1 MLLQARFNEN
11 GPTNSDITAIGD
23 GLSFSKQSRLYENG
37 ARTVFFE
44 PFTNTGLRVQGTS
57 LSTTSNF
64 IGGINDERQ
73 YCIYFKFKID
83 LTSRMSTSPIPIL
96 SYLSPNTDA
105 ATKWLMIEDNSKF
118 VYYLDNNTPFYTDNC
133 SYVFDGK
140 WHTFLLNRSYGL
152 VQIYLDGFK
161 KSEFEIEGNP
171 NIKGT
176 SAIYIGYIDGVTNR
190 PSFEL
195 DDICILDHLVYYQN
209 FIPPNKYWVGEDV
222 IENYH
227 MSSVDIG
234 SYMSNAVAD
243 QTTQSILYSITNMD
257 ELQLNWVPHHLD
269 IVWHEEDYLY
279 NREQFQRLTGSSDFR
294 AFRVIGLQQDLLL
307 DSNRFI
313 DLTNAKEAVEDGY
326 MSPFLVFVDKVY
338 YKLSDVYVVKS
349 DEYITLFVDGYN
361 NHDKYN
367 RVQSLDIVL
376 IPFKCIYEEGQPVR
390 NDHPI
395 IYSFNDKGLFDIV
408 SRYSIYYKDSELA
421 KEIDVGPILIDH
433 KLLGEANL
441 PDSIWRY
448 GYLIL
453 QSLDENTNTAIFRFQ
468 SKNNTR
474 RAYPADTVIL
484 YRNKTSLQNYQ
495 FTVTGADLIK
505 FTFQNPQEYR
515 ELTHK
520 LISMQILSESNITL
534 GDESLSYNQ
543 NISMKT
549 VIVRATIDHQIEFPI
564 PEVYD
569 NKGNRYYE
577 YLVFKNGVCLN
588 GKGRYELTI
597 DNNIKLT
604 SRTDIMNPPSSLTFV
619 FLKSEETN
627 NQFMLY
633 HPMAKYLYTRTGAD
647 QVPVVSGHVSKIK
660 IPEYWNVVY
669 TKNNIIMFAN
679 GSLVIPERYE
689 IEDGYVVMKDDYI
702 NSYDGQPGFPLNKEV
717 TFVLIKMVTDYD
729 EPYQDRWKEFHQL
742 TKNGHRFILRDLNID
757 GSIKITSTN
766 LTVFDIE
773 GRYMWPIQCEVF
785 SGNVVKSIKSL
796 QDSSSYLAQYLVCVY
811 SKVKSL
817 ENRSHLSIPDNF
829 RFLKEYLMIHQEFFE
844 LDKVFKQL
852 STDYSISL
860 NNQETY
866 HENLTRAL
874 FYTMHYNEWLYLDLY
889 KRFSEVQRMT
899 VDPKIINNKLSQNSA
914 KWFLRSEFKDSSH
927 RSYMIFFEN
936 GLLPEWYSS
945 IKYDMNTYELT
956 FNAPLDE
963 NSDIELFKFHNMNN
977 TLVQL
982 NSKIV

>member
-1 MLLQARFNEN
+1 MLLQARFTSN
-11 GPTNSDITAIGD
+11 GPISSDITSGS
-23 GLSFSKQSRLYENG
+23 GVTFKNNSRLYEND
-37 ARTVFFE
+37 AKSAFFE
-44 PFTNTGLRVQGTS
+44 PFNHNSYLRVQGVS
-57 LSTTSNF
+57 LSTTSSF
-64 IGGINDERQ
+64 IGGVNDERQ

-83 LTSRMSTSPIPIL
+83 LKSRISNTAITIL
-96 SYLSPNTDA
+96 SYLSPNTNIT
-105 ATKWLMIEDNSKF
+105 TKWLTIEDNSKF
-118 VYYLDNNTPFYTDNC
+118 VYYLDNNTPLSTGDC
-133 SYVFDGK
+133 KYVFDDR

-152 VQIYLDGFK
+152 ISIFIDGFK
-161 KSEFEIEGNP
+161 MSDFTTYDNP

-176 SAIYIGYIDGVTNR
+176 SAIYIGYMNEVNNI
-190 PSFEL
+190 PAFEL
-195 DDICILDHLVYYQN
+195 DDICIDDHLVYYQN
-209 FIPPNKYWVGEDV
+209 FIPPNKYWTGEDT

-234 SYMSNAVAD
+234 SYMSNAVAE
-243 QTTQSILYSITNMD
+243 QSTQSILYSVSNMD

-279 NREQFQRLTGSSDFR
+279 NREQFQRLTGSSNFR

-307 DSNRFI
+307 ESNRFI

-326 MSPFLVFVDKVY
+326 MHPFLVFVDKVY

-349 DEYITLFVDGYN
+349 DEYITLFVDGYK

-376 IPFKCIYEEGQPVR
+376 IPFKCIYEEDQPVR

-395 IYSFNDKGLFDIV
+395 MYSFNNKGLFDMV
-408 SRYSIYYKDSELA
+408 NRYSIYYKDSELA
-421 KEIDVGPILIDH
+421 REIDIGPIMIDH
-433 KLLGEANL
+433 KLLGEANP
-441 PDSIWRY
+441 PDAIWRY

-453 QSLDENTNTAIFRFQ
+453 QSLNEDTNTAIFRFQ

-474 RAYPADTVIL
+474 RAYPNDTVIL
-484 YRNKTSLQNYQ
+484 YRNKASLQNYQ
-495 FTVTGADLIK
+495 FTVTGTDLIQ

-520 LISMQILSESNITL
+520 LISMQILNESNITL
-534 GDESLSYNQ
+534 ADESLSYNQ

-549 VIVRATIDHQIEFPI
+549 AIVRATIDHQIEFPI
-564 PEVYD
+564 PEIYD
-569 NKGNRYYE
+569 NNGNRYYD

-588 GKGRYELTI
+588 GKDRYELTI
-597 DNNIKLT
+597 DNKIKLT
-604 SRTDIMNPPSSLTFV
+604 NRTDIMNPPSSLTFV

-633 HPMAKYLYTRTGAD
+633 HPIAKYLYTRTGAD
-647 QVPVVSGHVSKIK
+647 QVPVVSGHVAKIK

-669 TKNNIIMFAN
+669 TKNNIVMFVN
-679 GSLVIPERYE
+679 GSLIIPERYE
-689 IEDGYVVMKDDYI
+689 IENGYVIMKNEYI

-729 EPYQDRWKEFHQL
+729 EPYQDRWKEFNHL

-757 GSIKITSTN
+757 SSIKITPTN

-773 GRYMWPIQCEVF
+773 GRYIWPVQCEVF
-785 SGNVVKSIKSL
+785 SGNIIKSIKSL
-796 QDSSSYLAQYLVCVY
+796 QDSSSFLPQYLICVY
-811 SKVKSL
+811 SKSKSL
-817 ENRSHLSIPDNF
+817 ENKSHLTIPDNF
-829 RFLKEYLMIHQEFFE
+829 RLLKEYLMMHQEFFE

-852 STDYSISL
+852 SSDYSISF
-860 NNQETY
+860 NTQDTY
-866 HENLTRAL
+866 HENLTKAL

-889 KRFSEVQRMT
+889 KDFSEVQRMK
-899 VDPKIINNKLSQNSA
+899 VDPKIINSKLSHNTA
-914 KWFLRSEFKDSSH
+914 KWFLRSEFKDSTH

-936 GLLPEWYSS
+936 GLIPEWYSS
-945 IKYDMNTYELT
+945 INYEMNTYGLT
-956 FNAPLDE
+956 FDAPLNED
-963 NSDIELFKFHNMNN
+963 SDIELFKFHNINN
-977 TLVQL
+977 TLVPL
-982 NSKIV
+982 SSKIT